1 MHLTQATAFD
11 GKVLCKDKDC
21 TTIDR
26 TIASYNPITR
36 QVFLFLAE
44 IGATMFHKFIK
55 LYKTALV
62 QKRIDA
68 FTSRHLSGIVLFGNS
83 FGTAASFYCFVA
95 LQHIIDFFSSSQ
107 MRYPLMDLYRKSK
120 NSLIY

>member
-1 MHLTQATAFD
+1 MGAPVLRPWLNLGNLIGMHLTQATAFD

-62 QKRIDA
+62 QKELMR
-68 FTSRHLSGIVLFGNS
+68 SRAVIFPESCCLATLLAPPPASIVS
-83 FGTAASFYCFVA
+83 
-95 LQHIIDFFSSSQ
+95 
-107 MRYPLMDLYRKSK
+107 
-120 NSLIY
+120 